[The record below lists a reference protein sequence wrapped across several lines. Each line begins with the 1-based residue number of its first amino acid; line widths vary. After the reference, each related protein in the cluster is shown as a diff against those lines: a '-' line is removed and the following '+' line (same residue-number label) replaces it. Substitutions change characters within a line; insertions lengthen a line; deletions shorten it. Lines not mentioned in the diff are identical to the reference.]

1 MLNLLPQNIK
11 RRNKK
16 IFYLRF
22 FRASLYL
29 YLFLFLAIFVFSFLI
44 FSYEK
49 SVSAELTQR
58 QKIIEEGIKALKEN
72 KSKEKEFA
80 EKVKDALSKVKSKKE
95 STRAESLQLLLLK
108 FLKSNIPLVIKELDV
123 DFGESGAEFKITL
136 QSNSKKDIVKLLK
149 LLKSDKD
156 IYFADI
162 PATSI
167 RELDSGS
174 YEFVSVVKLK

>member
-11 RRNKK
+11 KRNKK

-49 SVSAELTQR
+49 SISAELTQR
-58 QKIIEEGIKALKEN
+58 QKLIGEGIETLKES

-95 STRAESLQLLLLK
+95 STKAESLQLFLLK
-108 FLKSNIPLVIKELDV
+108 LLESNIPLVIKELDMN
-123 DFGESGAEFKITL
+123 FSESGAEFKATL
-136 QSNSKKDIVKLLK
+136 QSDNKKDIVKLLK

-174 YEFVSVVKLK
+174 YEFTAVVKLK